1 METIIKECKKHGMY
15 QHNVDKNG
23 YARCSK
29 CGSEAVQKRRD
40 KIKILSVEYK
50 GGKCSI
56 CGYDKYIGA
65 LEFHHLD
72 SDEKDF
78 GISEKGYTRAWE
90 IVREELDK
98 CILVCANCHRE
109 LHQDLRFQKIEW
121 TLEDEE
127 NSSKIKEYFCTT
139 CNKKLYEKSDTGLCN
154 ECYKKTTRKVERPS
168 KEELFELIK
177 TKTFTELGRTYGVS
191 DKTISNWCI
200 GYDLPSTKKK
210 LKELGLI

>member
-1 METIIKECKKHGMY
+1 METVIKECKKHGMY
-15 QHNVDKNG
+15 QHNVDKDG

-29 CGSEAVQKRRD
+29 CASEAVQKRRD
-40 KIKILSVEYK
+40 KVKMLSVEYK

-72 SDEKDF
+72 SNEKDF

-90 IVREELDK
+90 IVKEELDK

-121 TLEDEE
+121 SLEDEE

-139 CNKKLYEKSDTGLCN
+139 CNKNYMKNLTQVYVMNVIRKLQE
-154 ECYKKTTRKVERPS
+154 
-168 KEELFELIK
+168 
-177 TKTFTELGRTYGVS
+177 
-191 DKTISNWCI
+191 
-200 GYDLPSTKKK
+200 K
-210 LKELGLI
+210 LKGPLKKNYLN